1 MPEADSTVTRAATGM
16 RNRSLRSTMVIWPG
30 GSQATVVLIWY
41 VLRTTNCA
49 GPPTARVLTSSSS
62 GTARGGDSI
71 SKRSTLG
78 LTHESTARQAS
89 ERSGS
94 SSASPSA
101 TLDAGH
107 NSASVP
113 STEIRVCPGKPSG
126 QAWSRLADHVTSSG

>member
-1 MPEADSTVTRAATGM
+1 DHVPEADSTVTRAAMGI
-16 RNRSLRSTMVIWPG
+16 RNRSLRSTMVILGG

-49 GPPTARVLTSSSS
+49 GPPTASVLTRSSS
-62 GTARGGDSI
+62 GRARGGDSI

-89 ERSGS
+89 ERSGN

-101 TLDAGH
+101 TVNAGH
-107 NSASVP
+107 SSASVP
-113 STEIRVCPGKPSG
+113 STRSASA
-126 QAWSRLADHVTSSG
+126 QANL